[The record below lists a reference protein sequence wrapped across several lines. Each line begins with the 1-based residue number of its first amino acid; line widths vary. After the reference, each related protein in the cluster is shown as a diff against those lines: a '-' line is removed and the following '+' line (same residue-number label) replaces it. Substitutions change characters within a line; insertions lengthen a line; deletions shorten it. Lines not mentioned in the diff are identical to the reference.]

1 MAKRWNKSEESIRK
15 KELVEMY
22 VRKNKTIGE
31 IAKILNLEQSSI
43 FKRLLRL
50 KIKSDPS
57 KKNGYKNI
65 NYGVVIPGQYSSKL
79 AEMLG
84 ILLGDGHLS
93 PTQVVVTLG
102 KKDEYVDYVSDL
114 MKQLFLARPRVITT
128 RGGHFVIYLGS
139 TRLVRWFLDM
149 GLAFNKVDSQV
160 DIPSWCFKNKRF
172 LVNVIRGLIDTDGS
186 VYKLKSGNVQISF
199 CNRSIP
205 LLKSTRSALL
215 SLGFFPS
222 KISGYNIYLTR
233 KNDLH
238 KYYKEVGFNNKKN
251 EKRFLEFNIGG
262 VAE

>member
-84 ILLGDGHLS
+84 ILLGDGHLT
-93 PTQVVVTLG
+93 PTQVTVTLG

-114 MKQLFLARPRVITT
+114 MEQLFKVRPKVITT
-128 RGGHFVIYLGS
+128 KDGHYVIYLGS
-139 TRLVRWFLDM
+139 ARLVRWFLNM
-149 GLAFNKVDSQV
+149 GLVFNKVGSQV
-160 DIPSWCFKNKRF
+160 NMPSWCFKNKRF
-172 LVNVIRGLIDTDGS
+172 LKNAVRGLIDTDGS
-186 VYKLKSGNVQISF
+186 VYKLRSGNVQMSF
-199 CNRSIP
+199 CNRSLP
-205 LLKSTRSALL
+205 LLKSARLALL
-215 SLGFFPS
+215 SLGLFPS
-222 KISGYNIYLTR
+222 QISGYNFYITR
-233 KNDLH
+233 KDDLH
-238 KYYKEVGFNNKKN
+238 RYYHKIGFNNKKN
-251 EKRFLEFNIGG
+251 EKRFLEFNKG
-262 VAE
+262 